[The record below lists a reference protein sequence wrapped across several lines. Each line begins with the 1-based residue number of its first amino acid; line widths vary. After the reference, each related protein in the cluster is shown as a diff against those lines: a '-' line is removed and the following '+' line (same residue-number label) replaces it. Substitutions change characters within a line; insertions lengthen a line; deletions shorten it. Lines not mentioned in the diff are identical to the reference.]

1 MITMRGKIDAVS
13 MNDNEKF
20 TFDTCVTTIIII
32 CKIISV
38 FEMEIS
44 GINEGEGEKY
54 DRKGI

>member
-1 MITMRGKIDAVS
+1 

-54 DRKGI
+54 DREGI

>member
-54 DRKGI
+54 DREGI